1 MIIEQMNGNAVPSP
15 PSPHGPAGQR
25 SRNAIAQNRSLAHK
39 SVAWCPGRESYATTD
54 TTDRCLSL
62 AWWRECLARWRRF
75 ANRETHYRGSPV
87 LLSAG
92 GLARW
97 EPSLWP
103 AGSRRLSEPLA
114 QFKSWA
120 RNTPARRNGDQN

>member
-1 MIIEQMNGNAVPSP
+1 MRPRQEERDGDARRS
-15 PSPHGPAGQR
+15 GPAGQR

-75 ANRETHYRGSPV
+75 ANRETHYRV
-87 LLSAG
+87 AG
-92 GLARW
+92 PRNIRFL
-97 EPSLWP
+97 
-103 AGSRRLSEPLA
+103 RLVESVVPRLVA
-114 QFKSWA
+114 
-120 RNTPARRNGDQN
+120 